1 MFDFDMNVEFL
12 RMAMWQIVIIAG
24 PILGVALAIGL
35 LIGII
40 QAATSINEMTLSF
53 VPKLVLVLLT
63 FGFAA
68 NFILVN
74 LTDYFAFIFDQITQI
89 GKVYLSYPLYLYVY
103 ILKIKTYSRAN
114 THISVPQHAYLS
126 TNVSA
131 MYLSI
136 NHAI

>member
-12 RMAMWQIVIIAG
+12 RMALWQIVIVAG

-53 VPKLVLVLLT
+53 VPKLVLVLVT

-68 NFILVN
+68 NFMLIS
-74 LTDYFAFIFDQITQI
+74 LTDYFAFIFDQI
-89 GKVYLSYPLYLYVY
+89 KAFVLSVL
-103 ILKIKTYSRAN
+103 IL
-114 THISVPQHAYLS
+114 ISKFKFICFNGLPSQFD
-126 TNVSA
+126 
-131 MYLSI
+131 
-136 NHAI
+136 